1 MPKPYIVGICGGS
14 ASGKTFLL
22 NQLLSRLPEDQVSVI
37 SQDNYYK
44 KREEQNIDAEGL
56 INFDH
61 PDSLNLGQLSKD
73 IASLIRGE
81 AFTVAEY
88 DFVVEN
94 PTEKLL
100 TFHPT
105 PLVIVEGLFVFYEEE
120 LTRLMDLKL
129 FIEADEHVRIARRL
143 KRDIQERGYSM
154 EEVLASYQKFVAP
167 MYERFVRPTRKRCDL
182 LIPNNKH
189 MYKAIQVVVSHLLQV
204 LEER

>member
-1 MPKPYIVGICGGS
+1 MRKPYIVGICGGS

-22 NQLLSRLPEDQVSVI
+22 NQLISRLPEDQVSII

-44 KREEQNIDAEGL
+44 NREDQYIDAEGQ

-61 PDSLNLGQLSKD
+61 PNSLNLSQLTHD

-81 AFTVAEY
+81 SFMVAEY
-88 DFVVEN
+88 DFVIEN
-94 PTEKLL
+94 PTDKLL
-100 TFHPT
+100 EFHPT

-120 LTRLMDLKL
+120 MTKLMDLKL

-143 KRDIQERGYSM
+143 KRDIRERGYSM
-154 EEVLASYQKFVAP
+154 DEVLSAYEKFVAP
-167 MYERFVRPTRKRCDL
+167 MYEQFVRPTRKRCDL

-189 MYKAIQVVVSHLLQV
+189 MYKAIQVIVSHLLQV
-204 LEER
+204 LAEK